1 MLPSDYDEALSQ
13 AVVNIIKLKDGFEAD
28 VIRKTEE
35 FARLHCSLTPPERQ
49 TKTWKRLH
57 IKNVDNFKY
66 DLSTEIIVRGINK
79 NLHRFG
85 RLIMHLYSNPRLCL
99 ATYQRL
105 KEKII
110 LTRVRVLIPPHKY
123 HKPY

>member
-1 MLPSDYDEALSQ
+1 MLPSDYDAALSQ
-13 AVVNIIKLKDGFEAD
+13 AVVNIIKIKDGFEDEIIHAAQ
-28 VIRKTEE
+28 E
-35 FARLHCSLTPPERQ
+35 FAKYHCALTPPERQ

-66 DLSTEIIVRGINK
+66 DLSTELIVRGINR
-79 NLHRFG
+79 NLQKFG
-85 RLIMHLYSNPRLCL
+85 RLIMHLYSNPTLCL

-110 LTRVRVLIPPHKY
+110 LTQVRVLIPPHKY